1 LKNAY
6 SEKREGPAPS
16 QRKMFIL
23 FWNWKRNI
31 MGKVIPA
38 SAVITLV
45 ALIVYFGLPLFLNA
59 MGLHTHYRG
68 RNFDLDGRKALIIT
82 TSRGILG
89 DTGKKTGVY
98 ASEMTAPY
106 YEFFDAKMQV
116 DVASIDGGEIP
127 IEPLSLNWPVST
139 PSDHRFLKDSNFQK
153 KVKNSLK
160 LPDVDFTRYDLVYMA
175 GGWGAA
181 YDLGT
186 SEVLGRK
193 ISEAYSMK
201 IILGSVCHGAL
212 GFLQAKDENGT
223 PLVKGR
229 KMTAVTDKQI
239 KELGIEITPQHP
251 ERELRAAGALF
262 EAKTAFRDVFA
273 NHIVIDG
280 TIVTGQNQNAGAET
294 AQRMMALLKK

>member
-1 LKNAY
+1 MLRRNREKN
-6 SEKREGPAPS
+6 
-16 QRKMFIL
+16 KMTKAIL
-23 FWNWKRNI
+23 
-31 MGKVIPA
+31 A
-38 SAVITLV
+38 SAVIILV
-45 ALIVYFGLPLFLNA
+45 AFAVYFGLPLLLNA
-59 MGLHTHYRG
+59 MGLHAHYQG
-68 RNFDLDGRKALIIT
+68 QGFDLGGRKALIIT
-82 TSRGILG
+82 TSWRVLG

-98 ASEMTAPY
+98 ASEMTVPY
-106 YEFFDAKMQV
+106 YEFLDAKMQV
-116 DVASIDGGEIP
+116 DIASIDGGEIP

-139 PSDHRFLKDSNFQK
+139 PSDHRFLTDSDFQK
-153 KVKNSLK
+153 KVKNSQK
-160 LPDVDFTRYDLVYMA
+160 IDNVDFTRYDLVYMA

-212 GFLQAKDENGT
+212 GFLQAKDENGN

-229 KMTAVTDKQI
+229 KMTAVTDKQV

-262 EAKTAFRDVFA
+262 EAKTAFRDMFA
-273 NHIVIDG
+273 NHVVMDG

-294 AQRMMALLKK
+294 AQKMMDLLNKKKTGHAIWR

>member
-1 LKNAY
+1 LK
-6 SEKREGPAPS
+6 KI
-16 QRKMFIL
+16 IL
-23 FWNWKRNI
+23 TS
-31 MGKVIPA
+31 GVIIF
-38 SAVITLV
+38 VVFT
-45 ALIVYFGLPLFLNA
+45 VYFGLPLLLNA
-59 MGLHTHYRG
+59 MGLHPHYQGRG
-68 RNFDLDGRKALIIT
+68 FDLGGRKALIIT
-82 TSRGILG
+82 TSRGVLG
-89 DTGKKTGVY
+89 ETGKKTGVY
-98 ASEMTAPY
+98 ASEMTVPY
-106 YEFFDAKMQV
+106 YQFIAAKMQV
-116 DVASIDGGEIP
+116 NIASINGGEIP
-127 IEPLSLNWPVST
+127 IEPVSLNWPLST
-139 PSDHRFLKDSNFQK
+139 PSDQRFLADPDFRE

-160 LPDVDFTRYDLVYMA
+160 IDDIDFTRYDLVYLA

-212 GFLQAKDENGT
+212 GFLQARDGNGN

-229 KMTAVTDKQI
+229 KMTAVTDKQV

-262 EAKTAFRDVFA
+262 EAETAFRDMFA
-273 NHIVIDG
+273 NHVVIDG

-294 AQRMMALLKK
+294 AQKIMDLLNNEKTGHVFGDNNAKDKLK

>member
-1 LKNAY
+1 MPLL
-6 SEKREGPAPS
+6 R
-16 QRKMFIL
+16 R
-23 FWNWKRNI
+23 NWKKNT
-31 MGKVIPA
+31 MKKVILA
-38 SAVITLV
+38 SAVIILV
-45 ALIVYFGLPLFLNA
+45 AFAVYFGLPLLLSA
-59 MGLHTHYRG
+59 MGLHAHYPGQR
-68 RNFDLDGRKALIIT
+68 FDLGGRRALIVT
-82 TSRGILG
+82 TSRGVLG

-98 ASEMTAPY
+98 ASEMTIPY
-106 YEFFDAKMQV
+106 YEFLDAKIQV
-116 DVASIDGGEIP
+116 DVASIEGGEIP

-139 PSDHRFLKDSNFQK
+139 PSDHRFLADSDFRE

-160 LPDVDFTRYDLVYMA
+160 IDDVNFTRYDLVYMA

-193 ISEAYSMK
+193 ISEAYSIK

-212 GFLQAKDENGT
+212 GFLRAKDDHGN

-262 EAKTAFRDVFA
+262 EAKTAFRDMFA
-273 NHIVIDG
+273 NHVVIDG
-280 TIVTGQNQNAGAET
+280 TIVTGQNQNAGAVT
-294 AQRMMALLKK
+294 AQKMMALLNKK

>member
-1 LKNAY
+1 MK
-6 SEKREGPAPS
+6 
-16 QRKMFIL
+16 
-23 FWNWKRNI
+23 
-31 MGKVIPA
+31 KVILA
-38 SAVITLV
+38 SAVIILV
-45 ALIVYFGLPLFLNA
+45 AFSVYFGLPLLLNA
-59 MGLHTHYRG
+59 MGLHTHYQG
-68 RNFDLDGRKALIIT
+68 QSFDLGGRKALIIT
-82 TSRGILG
+82 TSRGVLG

-98 ASEMTAPY
+98 ASEMTVPY
-106 YEFFDAKMQV
+106 YEFLDAKMQV
-116 DVASIDGGEIP
+116 DIASIDGGEIP
-127 IEPLSLNWPVST
+127 IEPVSLNWPVAT
-139 PSDHRFLKDSNFQK
+139 PSGHRFLKDSDFQK

-160 LPDVDFTRYDLVYMA
+160 IDDVNFTRYDLVYMA

-212 GFLQAKDENGT
+212 GFLQAKDENGN

-229 KMTAVTDKQI
+229 KMTAVTDKQV

-251 ERELRAAGALF
+251 EIELRAAGALF
-262 EAKTAFRDVFA
+262 EAKTAFRDMFA
-273 NHIVIDG
+273 NHVVIDG

-294 AQRMMALLKK
+294 AQKMMDLLNKKKTGHAN